1 MAEPTAAHLQRD
13 AYIYVRQST
22 LAQTVRNTES
32 LLRQYDLAGR
42 ARQLGWAEHQIV
54 VVDDD
59 LGRSGASAQ
68 GRKGFSELVADVGL
82 GKAGIVLS
90 LESSRLAR
98 NNADWYR
105 LLDLCALTDTLIADA
120 DGVYHPSGYND
131 RLVLGLKG
139 TLSEAELHLLRSRL
153 TEGLRAKAARGE
165 LRLTLPAGLD
175 YDDDDHVIITPDEAV
190 REAVT
195 CVFRRFDQLG
205 SARQVV
211 VSLRADGLRLP
222 RRDIRTG
229 KIAWAQANYPAVH
242 DILIHPGYAGAF
254 AYGRSKTEKQLDAS
268 GNVITRQRRLP
279 RDQWAVMIPGHHPGY
294 ICLETYDANVARLA
308 ANSPPRAGQ
317 AGGAPREG
325 AAWLQGLLRCG
336 RCGRLMQVVYHS
348 SGSPAYRCGR
358 ANQMYGARSCQR
370 AGGRRLHE
378 TVLRELLAALA
389 PAGLA
394 ATVQAMT
401 DAQAQHQQNLAVFE
415 RAAERARYEA
425 GRALRQYDNIEP
437 ENRLVARTLEAV
449 LEDKLTAVRTAEN
462 QLAAQRAR
470 RPVTLTD
477 EETAWI
483 TTAGAD
489 LRAIFD
495 APTTTH
501 TQRKE
506 LIRAVITEIVI
517 TPGKPA
523 DAADSTDS
531 ERTCQV
537 RIIWQ
542 GGAST
547 EVQMPVPA
555 SGKHGRTTSEDT
567 IDLIRRLAPRYNDT
581 TIAQILGQQNR
592 RTATGLPFRKA
603 HVRALRTYHGI
614 PGYQPPAGNVRP
626 GCQDAIVV
634 SIAEAGRQLGIS
646 SATVYRWLRDG
657 FVTGEQLTP
666 RAPWQIRIDQQ
677 LRDKVR
683 PQAPDHWLPLSQ
695 AAARLGV
702 ARQTVLNKVQRG
714 DLNAIYLTQ
723 GRRKGLRIQVEHGQ
737 AGLFD
742 TP

>member
-1 MAEPTAAHLQRD
+1 MAEPSPAHLRRD

-22 LAQTVRNTES
+22 LAQTIRNTES
-32 LLRQYDLAGR
+32 LARQYDLTGR

-68 GRKGFSELVADVGL
+68 GRKGFSDLVADVGL

-90 LESSRLAR
+90 LECSRLAR
-98 NNADWYR
+98 NNSDWYQ
-105 LLDLCALTDTLIADA
+105 LLDLCALTDTLLADA
-120 DGVYHPSGYND
+120 DGLYHPGLFND

-139 TLSEAELHLLRSRL
+139 TMSEAELHLLRSRL

-175 YDDDDHVIITPDEAV
+175 YDDDDQVIITADEAV
-190 REAVT
+190 REAIT
-195 CVFRRFDQLG
+195 CVFRRFGQLG

-242 DILIHPGYAGAF
+242 GILIHPGYAGVF
-254 AYGRSKTEKQLDAS
+254 AYGRSKTEKHLNA
-268 GNVITRQRRLP
+268 GGTVITRQRRLP
-279 RDQWAVMIPGHHPGY
+279 RGQWAVMITGHHPGY
-294 ICLETYDANVARLA
+294 ISLEAYDANIARLA
-308 ANSPPRAGQ
+308 ANSPAP
-317 AGGAPREG
+317 AGGAGGAAREG
-325 AAWLQGLLRCG
+325 GALLQGLLRCG
-336 RCGRLMQVVYHS
+336 RCGRLMQVAYHS
-348 SGSPAYRCGR
+348 GGSPAYRCGR
-358 ANQMYGARSCQR
+358 ANQMYGARTCQR

-378 TVLRELLAALA
+378 AVLAELLAALT
-389 PAGLA
+389 PACLA

-401 DAQAQHQQNLAVFE
+401 DTQAQFRQNLAVFE
-415 RAAERARYEA
+415 RALERARYEA
-425 GRALRQYDNIEP
+425 DRALRRYDNVEP
-437 ENRLVARTLEAV
+437 ENRLVARTMEAA

-470 RPVTLTD
+470 RPVTLTE

-489 LRAIFD
+489 LRAIFQ
-495 APTTTH
+495 APATTNA
-501 TQRKE
+501 QRKE
-506 LIRAVITEIVI
+506 LIRAVITEV
-517 TPGKPA
+517 TVTVEANAGE
-523 DAADSTDS
+523 DGTV
-531 ERTCQV
+531 RTCKVQ
-537 RIIWQ
+537 IIWQ

-547 EVQMPVPA
+547 RLQIPVPA
-555 SGKHGRTTSEDT
+555 SGQHGHATSEDT
-567 IDLIRRLAPRYNDT
+567 LDLIRRLAQHYDDT
-581 TIAQILGQQNR
+581 TITQILGQQHR
-592 RTATGLPFRKA
+592 RTATGLAFRKA
-603 HVRALRTYHGI
+603 HVRALRAYHGI
-614 PGYQPPAGNVRP
+614 PGYQPPRENVTP
-626 GCQDAIVV
+626 GCQDATVV
-634 SIAEAGRQLGIS
+634 SIAEAGRQLGVS
-646 SATVYRWLRDG
+646 SATIYRWLRDG

-666 RAPWQIRIDQQ
+666 GAPWHIRIDQQ
-677 LRDKVR
+677 LRDKIR
-683 PQAPDHWLPLSQ
+683 PQAPDGWLPLGQ

-714 DLNAIYLTQ
+714 ELNAIYLTR
-723 GRRKGLRIQVEHGQ
+723 GRRKGLRIQAGYGQ

>member
-1 MAEPTAAHLQRD
+1 MAEPATTHLRRK

-22 LAQTVRNTES
+22 LVQTVRNTES

-42 ARQLGWAEHQIV
+42 ARELGWAEHQIV

-68 GRKGFSELVADVGL
+68 GRKGFSDLVADVGL

-98 NNADWYR
+98 NNSDWYQ

-120 DGVYHPSGYND
+120 DGVYHPASYND

-139 TLSEAELHLLRSRL
+139 TLSECELHLLRSRM

-175 YDDDDHVIITPDEAV
+175 YAGDDHVIITPDEAV
-190 REAVT
+190 REAVM

-229 KIAWAQANYPAVH
+229 KITWAQANYPAVH
-242 DILIHPGYAGAF
+242 DILIHPGYAGVF
-254 AYGRSKTEKQLDAS
+254 AYGRSKTEKHLGAD
-268 GNVITRQRRLP
+268 GNVITRRHRLP
-279 RDQWAVMIPGHHPGY
+279 RGQWAVMIPGHHPGY
-294 ICLETYDANVARLA
+294 ISLETYDANIARLA
-308 ANSPPRAGQ
+308 ANSPLPAGQ
-317 AGGAPREG
+317 AGGAAREG

-336 RCGRLMQVVYHS
+336 RCGRLMQVAYHS
-348 SGSPAYRCGR
+348 GGRPAYRCGR

-370 AGGRRLHE
+370 IGGRRLHE
-378 TVLRELLAALA
+378 TVLEEMLAALA
-389 PAGLA
+389 PACLA
-394 ATVQAMT
+394 ATVQAMA
-401 DAQAQHQQNLAVFE
+401 DAETQYRQNLAVFE

-425 GRALRQYDNIEP
+425 GRALRQYDNVEP

-449 LEDKLTAVRTAEN
+449 LEDKLAAVHTAED

-483 TTAGAD
+483 AAAGAD
-489 LRAIFD
+489 LRAIFN
-495 APTTTH
+495 APATTH

-517 TPGKPA
+517 TPGNP
-523 DAADSTDS
+523 DDDSDS
-531 ERTCQV
+531 GRTCQI

-547 EVQMPVPA
+547 DVQMPLPA
-555 SGKHGRTTSEDT
+555 SGKHSRTTSEET
-567 IDLIRRLAPRYNDT
+567 IDLIRRLALRYDDT
-581 TIAQILGQQNR
+581 TIAQILGNQNR

-603 HVRALRTYHGI
+603 HVRALRAYHDI
-614 PGYQPPAGNVRP
+614 PGYQPPAENVTPRRN
-626 GCQDAIVV
+626 DAAVV
-634 SIAEAGRQLGIS
+634 SIGEAARQLGVS
-646 SATVYRWLRDG
+646 SATIYRWLRHG

-666 RAPWQIRIDQQ
+666 GAPWQIRVDQQ
-677 LRDKVR
+677 LRDRIR
-683 PQAPDHWLPLSQ
+683 PQAPDGWLPLNQ
-695 AAARLGV
+695 AASHLGV

-714 DLNAIYLTQ
+714 ELNAIYLTQ
-723 GRRKGLRIQVEHGQ
+723 GRRKGLRIQVGYGQ

>member
-1 MAEPTAAHLQRD
+1 MAEPAAAHLRRD

-68 GRKGFSELVADVGL
+68 GRKGFSDLVADVGL

-90 LESSRLAR
+90 LECSRLAR

-105 LLDLCALTDTLIADA
+105 LLDLCALTDTLIADG
-120 DGVYHPSGYND
+120 DGVYHPASYND

-139 TLSEAELHLLRSRL
+139 TLSEAELHLLRARM

-165 LRLTLPAGLD
+165 LRLVLPAGLD
-175 YDDDDHVIITPDEAV
+175 YDDGDHVIITPDEAV
-190 REAVT
+190 REAVM

-229 KIAWAQANYPAVH
+229 KIAWAQAGYPAVH
-242 DILIHPGYAGAF
+242 DILIHPGYAGVF
-254 AYGRSKTEKQLDAS
+254 AYGRSKPEKHLGA
-268 GNVITRQRRLP
+268 GGTVITRQRRLP

-294 ICLETYDANVARLA
+294 ISLETYDANIARLA
-308 ANSPPRAGQ
+308 ANSPAP
-317 AGGAPREG
+317 AGGAGGAAREG

-336 RCGRLMQVVYHS
+336 RCGRLMQVNYHS
-348 SGSPAYRCGR
+348 GGRPAYRCGR
-358 ANQMYGARSCQR
+358 ANQMYGATTCQR
-370 AGGRRLHE
+370 VGGRRLHE
-378 TVLRELLAALA
+378 TVLAELLAALA
-389 PAGLA
+389 PACLA
-394 ATVQAMT
+394 ATVQAMSDT
-401 DAQAQHQQNLAVFE
+401 EAQFRQNLAVFE
-415 RAAERARYEA
+415 RALERARFEA
-425 GRALRQYDNIEP
+425 GRALRQYDNVEP

-462 QLAAQRAR
+462 QLAAQQAR
-470 RPVTLTD
+470 RPVTLT
-477 EETAWI
+477 EQETDWI

-489 LRAIFD
+489 LRAIFQ
-495 APTTTH
+495 APATTNA
-501 TQRKE
+501 QRKE
-506 LIRAVITEIVI
+506 LIRAVITEV
-517 TPGKPA
+517 TVTVQDNGGDDTA
-523 DAADSTDS
+523 
-531 ERTCQV
+531 RTCQV
-537 RIIWQ
+537 QIIWQ

-547 EVQMPVPA
+547 RLQMPVPA
-555 SGKHGRTTSEDT
+555 SGHHCRVTSEDT
-567 IDLIRRLAPRYNDT
+567 LDLIRRLASRYDDT
-581 TIAQILGQQNR
+581 TIAQILSQQNR
-592 RTATGLPFRKA
+592 RTATGLPFRKT
-603 HVRALRTYHGI
+603 HVRALRARHGI
-614 PGYQPPAGNVRP
+614 PGYQAPPGNVTP
-626 GCQDAIVV
+626 GCQDAAVV
-634 SIAEAGRQLGIS
+634 SITEAARQLGVS
-646 SATVYRWLRDG
+646 TATIYRWLRDG

-666 RAPWQIRIDQQ
+666 GAPWQVRVDQQ

-683 PQAPDHWLPLSQ
+683 PQAPDGWLPLSQ
-695 AAARLGV
+695 AAARLGL

-714 DLNAIYLTQ
+714 ELNAIYLTR
-723 GRRKGLRIQVEHGQ
+723 GRRKGLRIQAGHGQ

>member
-1 MAEPTAAHLQRD
+1 MAEPAAAHLRRD

-68 GRKGFSELVADVGL
+68 GRKGFSDLVADVGL

-90 LESSRLAR
+90 LECSRLAR

-120 DGVYHPSGYND
+120 NGVYHPAGYND

-139 TLSEAELHLLRSRL
+139 TLSEAELHLLRARM

-165 LRLTLPAGLD
+165 LRLVLPAGLD
-175 YDDDDHVIITPDEAV
+175 YDDGDHVIITPDEAV
-190 REAVT
+190 REAVM

-229 KIAWAQANYPAVH
+229 KITWAQAGYPAVH
-242 DILIHPGYAGAF
+242 DILIHPGYAGVF
-254 AYGRSKTEKQLDAS
+254 AYGRSKLEKHLGA
-268 GNVITRQRRLP
+268 GGTVITRQRRLP

-294 ICLETYDANVARLA
+294 ISLETYDANIARLA
-308 ANSPPRAGQ
+308 ANSPAP
-317 AGGAPREG
+317 AGGAGGAAREG

-336 RCGRLMQVVYHS
+336 RCGRLMQVNYHS
-348 SGSPAYRCGR
+348 GGRPAYRCGR
-358 ANQMYGARSCQR
+358 ANQMYGATTCQR
-370 AGGRRLHE
+370 VGGRRLHE
-378 TVLRELLAALA
+378 TVLAELLAALA
-389 PAGLA
+389 PACLA
-394 ATVQAMT
+394 ATAQAMSDT
-401 DAQAQHQQNLAVFE
+401 EAQFRQNLAVFE
-415 RAAERARYEA
+415 RALERARFEA
-425 GRALRQYDNIEP
+425 GRALRQYDNVEP

-462 QLAAQRAR
+462 QLAAQQAR
-470 RPVTLTD
+470 RPVTLT
-477 EETAWI
+477 EQETDWI

-489 LRAIFD
+489 LRAIFQ
-495 APTTTH
+495 APATTNA
-501 TQRKE
+501 QRKE
-506 LIRAVITEIVI
+506 LIRAVITEV
-517 TPGKPA
+517 TVTVQDNGGDDTA
-523 DAADSTDS
+523 
-531 ERTCQV
+531 RTCQV
-537 RIIWQ
+537 QIIWQ

-547 EVQMPVPA
+547 RLQMPVPA
-555 SGKHGRTTSEDT
+555 SGHHCRVTSEDT
-567 IDLIRRLAPRYNDT
+567 LDLIRRLASRYDDT
-581 TIAQILGQQNR
+581 TIAQILSQQNR
-592 RTATGLPFRKA
+592 RTATGLPFRKT
-603 HVRALRTYHGI
+603 HVRALRARHGI
-614 PGYQPPAGNVRP
+614 PGYQAPPGNVTP
-626 GCQDAIVV
+626 GCQDAAVV
-634 SIAEAGRQLGIS
+634 SITEAARQLGVS
-646 SATVYRWLRDG
+646 TATIYRWLRDG

-666 RAPWQIRIDQQ
+666 GAPWQVRVDQQ

-683 PQAPDHWLPLSQ
+683 PQAPDGWLPLSQ
-695 AAARLGV
+695 AAARLGL

-714 DLNAIYLTQ
+714 ELNAIYLTR
-723 GRRKGLRIQVEHGQ
+723 GRRKGLRIQAGHGQ

>member
-1 MAEPTAAHLQRD
+1 MAEPAAAHLRRD

-42 ARQLGWAEHQIV
+42 ARELGWAEHQIV

-68 GRKGFSELVADVGL
+68 GRKGFSDLVADVGL

-98 NNADWYR
+98 NNSDWYR

-120 DGVYHPSGYND
+120 DGVYHPAGYND

-139 TLSEAELHLLRSRL
+139 TLSEAELHLIRSRM

-175 YDDDDHVIITPDEAV
+175 YDGDDHVIITPDEAV
-190 REAVT
+190 REAVM

-211 VSLRADGLRLP
+211 VSLRADGLRMP

-229 KIAWAQANYPAVH
+229 KITWAQANYPAVH

-254 AYGRSKTEKQLDAS
+254 AYGRSKTEKHLDAR
-268 GNVITRQRRLP
+268 GNVTTRQRRLP

-294 ICLETYDANVARLA
+294 ICLDTYDANIARLA
-308 ANSPPRAGQ
+308 ANSPPPAGQ
-317 AGGAPREG
+317 AGGAAREG

-336 RCGRLMQVVYHS
+336 RCGRLMQVNYHS

-358 ANQMYGARSCQR
+358 ANQMYGARTCQR

-378 TVLRELLAALA
+378 TVLDELLAALA
-389 PAGLA
+389 PACLA
-394 ATVQAMT
+394 ATIQAMADT
-401 DAQAQHQQNLAVFE
+401 EAQFRQNLAVFE

-425 GRALRQYDNIEP
+425 GRALRQYDSIEP

-470 RPVTLTD
+470 RPVTLTS

-489 LRAIFD
+489 LRAIFN
-495 APTTTH
+495 APATTH
-501 TQRKE
+501 SQRKE

-517 TPGKPA
+517 TPRDTSDGKN
-523 DAADSTDS
+523 SG
-531 ERTCQV
+531 RTCQI

-547 EVQMPVPA
+547 EAHTTLPA
-555 SGKHGRTTSEDT
+555 SGKHGRTTSEET
-567 IDLIRRLAPRYNDT
+567 IDLIRRLAPRYDDT

-603 HVRALRTYHGI
+603 HVRALRAYHGI
-614 PGYQPPAGNVRP
+614 PGYQPPPENVTP
-626 GCQDAIVV
+626 GCEDALVV
-634 SIAEAGRQLGIS
+634 SITEAARQLGVS
-646 SATVYRWLRDG
+646 SATIYRWLRDG

-666 RAPWQIRIDQQ
+666 GAPWQIRIDQQ
-677 LRDKVR
+677 LRDRIR
-683 PQAPDHWLPLSQ
+683 PQAPDGWLPLSQ
-695 AAARLGV
+695 AASHLGV

-714 DLNAIYLTQ
+714 ELNAIYLTC
-723 GRRKGLRIQVEHGQ
+723 GRRKGLRIQVGCDQ

>member
-1 MAEPTAAHLQRD
+1 MAEPAAAHLQRD

-68 GRKGFSELVADVGL
+68 GRKGFSDLVADVGL

-120 DGVYHPSGYND
+120 DGVYHPASYND

-139 TLSEAELHLLRSRL
+139 TLSEAELHLLRARM

-165 LRLTLPAGLD
+165 LRLVLPAGLD
-175 YDDDDHVIITPDEAV
+175 YDDGDHVIITPDEAV
-190 REAVT
+190 REAVM

-229 KIAWAQANYPAVH
+229 KIAWAQAGYPAVH

-254 AYGRSKTEKQLDAS
+254 AYGRSKLEKRLAA
-268 GNVITRQRRLP
+268 GGTVITRQRRLP

-294 ICLETYDANVARLA
+294 ISLETYDANIARLA
-308 ANSPPRAGQ
+308 ANSPAP
-317 AGGAPREG
+317 AGGAGGAAREG

-336 RCGRLMQVVYHS
+336 RCGRLMQVNYHS
-348 SGSPAYRCGR
+348 GGRPAYRCGR
-358 ANQMYGARSCQR
+358 ANQMYGATTCQR
-370 AGGRRLHE
+370 VGGRRLHE
-378 TVLRELLAALA
+378 TVLAELLAALA
-389 PAGLA
+389 PACLA
-394 ATVQAMT
+394 ATVQAMSDT
-401 DAQAQHQQNLAVFE
+401 EAQFRQNLAVFE
-415 RAAERARYEA
+415 RALERARFEA
-425 GRALRQYDNIEP
+425 GRALRQYDNVEP

-462 QLAAQRAR
+462 QLAAQQAR
-470 RPVTLTD
+470 RPVTLT
-477 EETAWI
+477 EQETDWI

-489 LRAIFD
+489 LRAIFQ
-495 APTTTH
+495 APATTNA
-501 TQRKE
+501 QRKE
-506 LIRAVITEIVI
+506 LIRAVITEV
-517 TPGKPA
+517 TVTVQDNGGDDTA
-523 DAADSTDS
+523 
-531 ERTCQV
+531 RTCQV
-537 RIIWQ
+537 QIIWQ

-547 EVQMPVPA
+547 RLQMPVPA
-555 SGKHGRTTSEDT
+555 SGHHCRVTSEDT
-567 IDLIRRLAPRYNDT
+567 LDLIRRLASRYDDT

-592 RTATGLPFRKA
+592 RTATGLPFRKT
-603 HVRALRTYHGI
+603 HVRALRARHGI
-614 PGYQPPAGNVRP
+614 PGYQAPPGNVTP
-626 GCQDAIVV
+626 GCQDATVV
-634 SIAEAGRQLGIS
+634 SITEAARQLGVS
-646 SATVYRWLRDG
+646 TATIYRWLRDG

-666 RAPWQIRIDQQ
+666 GAPWQVRVDQQ

-683 PQAPDHWLPLSQ
+683 PQAPDGWLPLSQ
-695 AAARLGV
+695 AAARLGL

-714 DLNAIYLTQ
+714 ELNAIYLTR
-723 GRRKGLRIQVEHGQ
+723 GRRKGLRIQAGHGQ

>member
-1 MAEPTAAHLQRD
+1 MAEPAAAHLRRD

-42 ARQLGWAEHQIV
+42 ARKLGWAEHQIV

-68 GRKGFSELVADVGL
+68 GRKGFSDLVADVGL

-90 LESSRLAR
+90 LECSRLAR

-105 LLDLCALTDTLIADA
+105 LLDLCALTDTLIADG
-120 DGVYHPSGYND
+120 DGIYHPAGYND

-139 TLSEAELHLLRSRL
+139 TLSEAELHLLRARM
-153 TEGLRAKAARGE
+153 TAGLRAKAARGE
-165 LRLTLPAGLD
+165 LRVMLPAGLD
-175 YDDDDHVIITPDEAV
+175 YDEDDHVIITPDEAV

-229 KIAWAQANYPAVH
+229 KITWAQAGYPAVH
-242 DILIHPGYAGAF
+242 DILIHPGYAGVF
-254 AYGRSKTEKQLDAS
+254 AYGRSTTEKHLDAS
-268 GNVITRQRRLP
+268 GTVITRQRRLP

-294 ICLETYDANVARLA
+294 ISVDTYDANIARLA
-308 ANSPPRAGQ
+308 ANSPRP
-317 AGGAPREG
+317 AGGAGGAAREG

-336 RCGRLMQVVYHS
+336 RCGRLMQVNYR
-348 SGSPAYRCGR
+348 SGGRPAYRCGR
-358 ANQMYGARSCQR
+358 ANQMYGASTCQLI
-370 AGGRRLHE
+370 GGRRLHE
-378 TVLRELLAALA
+378 TVLEELLAVLA
-389 PAGLA
+389 PASLA
-394 ATVQAMT
+394 ATVQALA
-401 DAQAQHQQNLAVFE
+401 DARARHRQNLAVFE

-425 GRALRQYDNIEP
+425 GRALRQYDHIEP

-449 LEDKLTAVRTAEN
+449 LEDKLAAVRSAEN

-470 RPVTLTD
+470 QPVTLTS

-489 LRAIFD
+489 LRAVFD
-495 APTTTH
+495 APATTH
-501 TQRKE
+501 AQRKE
-506 LIRAVITEIVI
+506 LIRAVITEIVA
-517 TPGKPA
+517 TAGN
-523 DAADSTDS
+523 DDGDGGG
-531 ERTCQV
+531 RTCQI

-547 EVQMPVPA
+547 DVQMPLPA
-555 SGKHGRTTSEDT
+555 SGQHGRTTSEDT
-567 IDLIRRLAPRYNDT
+567 LALIRRLAPRYDDT

-603 HVRALRTYHGI
+603 HVRELRAYHGI
-614 PGYQPPAGNVRP
+614 PGYQPPPENDTP
-626 GCQDAIVV
+626 GCQDAAVV
-634 SIAEAGRQLGIS
+634 SITEAARQLGVS
-646 SATVYRWLRDG
+646 SATIYRWLRDG

-666 RAPWQIRIDQQ
+666 GAPWQIRVDQQ
-677 LRDKVR
+677 LRDMVQ
-683 PQAPDHWLPLSQ
+683 PQAPDGWLPLSQ
-695 AAARLGV
+695 AASHLGV

-714 DLNAIYLTQ
+714 ELNAVYLTR
-723 GRRKGLRIQVEHGQ
+723 GRRKGLRIQVRCGQ

>member
-1 MAEPTAAHLQRD
+1 MADPAAAHLRRD

-68 GRKGFSELVADVGL
+68 GRKGFSDLVADVGL

-120 DGVYHPSGYND
+120 DGVYHPAGYND

-139 TLSEAELHLLRSRL
+139 TLSEAELHLLRSRM

-190 REAVT
+190 REAVM

-229 KIAWAQANYPAVH
+229 KITWAQAGYPAVH
-242 DILIHPGYAGAF
+242 DVLIHPGYAGVF
-254 AYGRSKTEKQLDAS
+254 AYGRSTTEKHLDAS
-268 GNVITRQRRLP
+268 GTVITRQRRLP

-294 ICLETYDANVARLA
+294 ISLETYDANIARLA
-308 ANSPPRAGQ
+308 ANAPPP
-317 AGGAPREG
+317 AGGAGGAAREG

-336 RCGRLMQVVYHS
+336 RCGRLMQVNYHS

-358 ANQMYGARSCQR
+358 ANQMYGATTCQWI
-370 AGGRRLHE
+370 GGRRLHE
-378 TVLRELLAALA
+378 TVLDELLAVLA
-389 PAGLA
+389 PASLA
-394 ATVQAMT
+394 ATVQALA
-401 DAQAQHQQNLAVFE
+401 DAQAQHRQNLAVFE

-425 GRALRQYDNIEP
+425 DRALRQYDNIEP

-449 LEDKLTAVRTAEN
+449 LEDKLAAVRTAEN

-470 RPVTLTD
+470 RPVTLTG

-495 APTTTH
+495 APATTH
-501 TQRKE
+501 AQRKE
-506 LIRAVITEIVI
+506 LIRAVITEIVA
-517 TPGKPA
+517 TAGNPGDGK
-523 DAADSTDS
+523 DSG
-531 ERTCQV
+531 RTCQIG
-537 RIIWQ
+537 IIWQ

-547 EVQMPVPA
+547 QVQMPMPA

-567 IDLIRRLAPRYNDT
+567 LALIRRLAPRYDDT

-603 HVRALRTYHGI
+603 HVRELRAYHGI
-614 PGYQPPAGNVRP
+614 PGYQPPPENVTP
-626 GCQDAIVV
+626 GCQDAAVV
-634 SIAEAGRQLGIS
+634 SIAEAARQLGVS
-646 SATVYRWLRDG
+646 SATIYRWLRDG
-657 FVTGEQLTP
+657 FVAGEQLTP
-666 RAPWQIRIDQQ
+666 GAPWQIRVGQQ
-677 LRDKVR
+677 LRDIVR
-683 PQAPDHWLPLSQ
+683 AQAPDGWLPLGQ
-695 AAARLGV
+695 AASHLGV

-714 DLNAIYLTQ
+714 ELNAVYLTR
-723 GRRKGLRIQVEHGQ
+723 GRRKGLRIQVESGQ

>member
-1 MAEPTAAHLQRD
+1 MAEPAAAHLRRD

-42 ARQLGWAEHQIV
+42 ARELGWAEHQIV

-68 GRKGFSELVADVGL
+68 GRKGFSDLVADVGL

-98 NNADWYR
+98 NNSDWYR

-120 DGVYHPSGYND
+120 DGVYHPAGYND

-139 TLSEAELHLLRSRL
+139 TLSEAELHLLRSRM

-229 KIAWAQANYPAVH
+229 KITWAQPNYPAVH

-254 AYGRSKTEKQLDAS
+254 AYGRSKTEKHLDAG
-268 GNVITRQRRLP
+268 GNVTTRQRRLP

-294 ICLETYDANVARLA
+294 ISLETYDANIARLA
-308 ANSPPRAGQ
+308 ANSPPP
-317 AGGAPREG
+317 AGGAGGAAREG
-325 AAWLQGLLRCG
+325 GALLQGLLRCG
-336 RCGRLMQVVYHS
+336 RCGRLMQVAYHS

-358 ANQMYGARSCQR
+358 ANQMYGARTCQR
-370 AGGRRLHE
+370 VGGQRLHE
-378 TVLRELLAALA
+378 TVLAELFAALA
-389 PAGLA
+389 PACLA
-394 ATVQAMT
+394 ATVQAMSDT
-401 DAQAQHQQNLAVFE
+401 EAQFRQNLAVFE
-415 RAAERARYEA
+415 RALERARFEA

-462 QLAAQRAR
+462 QLAAQQAR
-470 RPVTLTD
+470 RPVTLTSQ
-477 EETAWI
+477 ETAWI

-489 LRAIFD
+489 LRAIFA
-495 APTTTH
+495 APATTSA
-501 TQRKE
+501 QRKE
-506 LIRAVITEIVI
+506 LIRAVITEV
-517 TPGKPA
+517 TVTVQDNAGDDTA
-523 DAADSTDS
+523 
-531 ERTCQV
+531 RTCQV
-537 RIIWQ
+537 QIIWQ

-547 EVQMPVPA
+547 ALQMPMPA
-555 SGKHGRTTSEDT
+555 SGRHGRTTSEDT
-567 IDLIRRLAPRYNDT
+567 LNLVRRLASRYDDT
-581 TIAQILGQQNR
+581 TIAQILGQQHR
-592 RTATGLPFRKA
+592 RTATGLPFRKT
-603 HVRALRTYHGI
+603 HVRGLRAYHGI
-614 PGYQPPAGNVRP
+614 PEYQAPPENVRP

-634 SIAEAGRQLGIS
+634 SIAEAARQLGVS
-646 SATVYRWLRDG
+646 SATIYRWLHDG

-666 RAPWQIRIDQQ
+666 GAPWQIRVDQQ
-677 LRDKVR
+677 LRNKVR
-683 PQAPDHWLPLSQ
+683 PQAPDGWLPLSQ
-695 AAARLGV
+695 AASHLGV

-714 DLNAIYLTQ
+714 DLNAIYLTR
-723 GRRKGLRIQVEHGQ
+723 GRRKGLRIQVGCDQ

>member
-1 MAEPTAAHLQRD
+1 MAEPAAAHLRRD

-68 GRKGFSELVADVGL
+68 GRKGFSDLVADVGL

-105 LLDLCALTDTLIADA
+105 LLDLCALTDTLIADG
-120 DGVYHPSGYND
+120 DGVYHPAGYND

-139 TLSEAELHLLRSRL
+139 TLSEAELHLLRARM

-165 LRLTLPAGLD
+165 LRLMLPAGLD
-175 YDDDDHVIITPDEAV
+175 YDEDDHVIITPDEAV

-229 KIAWAQANYPAVH
+229 KITWAQAGYPAVH
-242 DILIHPGYAGAF
+242 DILIHPGYAGVF
-254 AYGRSKTEKQLDAS
+254 AYGRSKTEKHLDA
-268 GNVITRQRRLP
+268 GGTVTTRQRRLP
-279 RDQWAVMIPGHHPGY
+279 RGQWAVMIPGHHPGY
-294 ICLETYDANVARLA
+294 ISVDTSDANIARLA
-308 ANSPPRAGQ
+308 ANSPRP
-317 AGGAPREG
+317 AGGAGGAAREG

-336 RCGRLMQVVYHS
+336 RCGRHMQVNYRT
-348 SGSPAYRCGR
+348 GGRPAYRCGR
-358 ANQMYGARSCQR
+358 ANQMYGASTCQLI
-370 AGGRRLHE
+370 GGRRLHE
-378 TVLRELLAALA
+378 TVLDELLAVLA
-389 PAGLA
+389 PASLA
-394 ATVQAMT
+394 ATVQALA
-401 DAQAQHQQNLAVFE
+401 DARARHRQNLAVFE

-449 LEDKLTAVRTAEN
+449 LEDKLAAVRIAEN

-470 RPVTLTD
+470 QPVTLTS

-489 LRAIFD
+489 LRAIFE
-495 APTTTH
+495 APATTH
-501 TQRKE
+501 AQRKE
-506 LIRAVITEIVI
+506 LIRAVITEIVA
-517 TPGKPA
+517 TAGN
-523 DAADSTDS
+523 DDGDGGG
-531 ERTCQV
+531 RTCQI

-547 EVQMPVPA
+547 DVQMPLPA
-555 SGKHGRTTSEDT
+555 SGQHGRTTSEDT
-567 IDLIRRLAPRYNDT
+567 LALIRRLAPRYDDT
-581 TIAQILGQQNR
+581 TIAQILGNQNR

-603 HVRALRTYHGI
+603 HVRELRAYHGI
-614 PGYQPPAGNVRP
+614 PRYQPPPENVTP
-626 GCQDAIVV
+626 GCQDAAVV
-634 SIAEAGRQLGIS
+634 SITEAARQLGVS
-646 SATVYRWLRDG
+646 GATIYRWLRDG

-666 RAPWQIRIDQQ
+666 GAPWQIRVDQQ
-677 LRDKVR
+677 LRDRIR
-683 PQAPDHWLPLSQ
+683 PQAPDGWLPLSQ
-695 AAARLGV
+695 AASHLGV
-702 ARQTVLNKVQRG
+702 ARQTVLHKVQRG
-714 DLNAIYLTQ
+714 ELNAIYLTQ
-723 GRRKGLRIQVEHGQ
+723 GRRKGLRIQVGCGQ

>member
-1 MAEPTAAHLQRD
+1 MAEPAAAHLRRD

-22 LAQTVRNTES
+22 LVQTVRNTES

-68 GRKGFSELVADVGL
+68 GRKGFSGLVADVGL

-120 DGVYHPSGYND
+120 DGVYHPAGYND

-139 TLSEAELHLLRSRL
+139 TLSEAELHLLRSRM

-175 YDDDDHVIITPDEAV
+175 YDDGDHVIITPDEAV

-195 CVFRRFDQLG
+195 CVFRRFDRLG

-229 KIAWAQANYPAVH
+229 KITWAQAGYPAVH

-254 AYGRSKTEKQLDAS
+254 AYGRSKTEKHLDA
-268 GNVITRQRRLP
+268 GGTVITRQRRLP

-294 ICLETYDANVARLA
+294 ISLETYDANIARLA
-308 ANSPPRAGQ
+308 ANAPPP
-317 AGGAPREG
+317 AGGAGGAAREG

-336 RCGRLMQVVYHS
+336 RCGRLMQVNYHS

-358 ANQMYGARSCQR
+358 ANQMYGARSCQWI
-370 AGGRRLHE
+370 GGRRLHE
-378 TVLRELLAALA
+378 TVLDELLAVLA
-389 PAGLA
+389 PACLA
-394 ATVQAMT
+394 ATIQAMS
-401 DAQAQHQQNLAVFE
+401 DAEAQFRQNLAVFE

-425 GRALRQYDNIEP
+425 GRALRQYDNVEP
-437 ENRLVARTLEAV
+437 ENRLVARTLEAA
-449 LEDKLTAVRTAEN
+449 LEDKLAAVRTAEN

-489 LRAIFD
+489 LRAIFETP
-495 APTTTH
+495 ATTH
-501 TQRKE
+501 AQRKE
-506 LIRAVITEIVI
+506 LIRAVITEVVA
-517 TPGKPA
+517 TAGDAGDGK
-523 DAADSTDS
+523 DST
-531 ERTCQV
+531 RTCQI

-547 EVQMPVPA
+547 EVQMTMPA

-567 IDLIRRLAPRYNDT
+567 LALIRRLARRYDDT
-581 TIAQILGQQNR
+581 AIAQILGQQNR
-592 RTATGLPFRKA
+592 RTATGLPFRKT
-603 HVRALRTYHGI
+603 HVRELRAYHGI
-614 PGYQPPAGNVRP
+614 PRYQPPPENVTP
-626 GCQDAIVV
+626 GCHDAAVV
-634 SIAEAGRQLGIS
+634 SITEAAGQLGVS
-646 SATVYRWLRDG
+646 TATIYRWLRDG
-657 FVTGEQLTP
+657 FVAGEQLTP
-666 RAPWQIRIDQQ
+666 GAPWQVRIDQQ
-677 LRDKVR
+677 LRDRVR
-683 PQAPDHWLPLSQ
+683 PQAPDGWLPLGQ

-714 DLNAIYLTQ
+714 ELNAIYLTR
-723 GRRKGLRIQVEHGQ
+723 GRRKGLRIQAGHGQ